1 MSGNCSENLVQSHEI
16 VRKAKSIILKANKN
30 ELTLFSLRNLP
41 YKVCYYQEDL
51 LYQSICSYISK
62 KVLLASAAMFSN
74 QIRLPAF
81 FSKCASRKHFDNP
94 TSTFIYRLDIPA
106 STFYSTPPNSGILL
120 TLRST
125 IGCCSCL
132 HATTSSLSSPIHHL
146 FQNLSRNVNTFIVQ
160 TPDGHDQDREI
171 IGSSVVNTSWRPANE
186 R

>member
-1 MSGNCSENLVQSHEI
+1 
-16 VRKAKSIILKANKN
+16 
-30 ELTLFSLRNLP
+30 
-41 YKVCYYQEDL
+41 
-51 LYQSICSYISK
+51 
-62 KVLLASAAMFSN
+62 MFSN

-106 STFYSTPPNSGILL
+106 STFYSAPPNSGILL

-132 HATTSSLSSPIHHL
+132 HATTYFLSSPIHHL
-146 FQNLSRNVNTFIVQ
+146 YQNLSRNVNTFIVQ

-171 IGSSVVNTSWRPANE
+171 TGSSVVNTSWRPANE
-186 R
+186 RWPFSDAEKRAASLWDYYHPSWQWMSTYIKSNEKKTNAAKCE